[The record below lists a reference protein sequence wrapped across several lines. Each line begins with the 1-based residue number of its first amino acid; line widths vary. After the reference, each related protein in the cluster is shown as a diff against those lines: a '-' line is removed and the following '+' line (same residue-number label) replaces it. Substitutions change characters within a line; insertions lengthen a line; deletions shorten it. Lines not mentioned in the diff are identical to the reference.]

1 MCNPQEI
8 SNLALFLTSEKADYI
23 NGEIV
28 RIDGG
33 EYIKNQGEFSFL
45 TNIPFY
51 NRLLRR

>member
-8 SNLALFLTSEKADYI
+8 SDLAIFLTSEKADYI

-33 EYIKNQGEFSFL
+33 EWIKNQGEFSFL
-45 TNIPFY
+45 TNIPY
-51 NRLLRR
+51 YQRILSK